1 MINKMN
7 ILVKTGPA
15 LQAASRTT
23 VTRFGKLVAQ
33 IEPLNPLLEDLRII
47 ISERDQASA
56 NLRSVSNQAQEA
68 EKETAEKDA
77 KNEEAI
83 KGLCTERNKALEELE
98 QEKEK
103 VARVK
108 EGRKKEVD
116 GLRGG
121 TYSLMATLEEKKK
134 SEVNGLREDMSRQA
148 KAWAEKVA
156 KLREEKEKEV
166 DKLQEEAA
174 GQIMIWIEKEKR
186 WEEEGWD
193 GKQRH
198 NEAIDGLKMSREMET
213 ESSQKQVGDLERVKN
228 GKKRPLGLN

>member
-1 MINKMN
+1 MN

-47 ISERDQASA
+47 ISEHDQASA
-56 NLRSVSNQAQEA
+56 NLRSVSKQAQEA

-116 GLRGG
+116 GLPGG
-121 TYSLMATLEEKKK
+121 TSSLMATLEEKKK
-134 SEVNGLREDMSRQA
+134 GEVNGLREDMSRQA

-174 GQIMIWIEKEKR
+174 GQIMIWTERRRGGRRKGGTI
-186 WEEEGWD
+186 
-193 GKQRH
+193 
-198 NEAIDGLKMSREMET
+198 SRGIT
-213 ESSQKQVGDLERVKN
+213 
-228 GKKRPLGLN
+228 RPSMVSK